1 MSALPPEA
9 DIRQRIEHVCFVPVT
24 DICVGDLEIGSPKT
38 WKARP
43 VHTLGELL
51 NLMRRRRV

>member
-1 MSALPPEA
+1 MFSKTAIALA
-9 DIRQRIEHVCFVPVT
+9 AAVPVT

>member
-1 MSALPPEA
+1 MSSKA
-9 DIRQRIEHVCFVPVT
+9 DMSDAIIDFRLVPIT
-24 DICVGDLEIGSPKT
+24 DICIGDLEIGSPKT
-38 WKARP
+38 WKSRP

>member
-9 DIRQRIEHVCFVPVT
+9 DMLIVGINVCYVPVT
-24 DICVGDLEIGSPKT
+24 DICVGDFEIGSPKT